1 MTRMLPSNATATREE
16 AFGTYHRTDGPVNVA
31 PDTQLRHCHAGGTN
45 QRPAFRGASAAS
57 NEMTRE
63 YYPFRSSEDE
73 RQRLI
78 AQGELVAPLT
88 QRLFEK
94 AGITS
99 GMRVLDIGS
108 GSGDV
113 AFLAARFV
121 GSSGSVIGA
130 DRDPAQVAFAAQRAK
145 AAGLTNVR
153 FMTGD
158 FREIELSPAVDAI
171 VGRLVLMYVPDP
183 LDALRR
189 ALRNL
194 RAGGVIALQES
205 IIDYD
210 GPVLIEPLNCLAAK
224 TVEWFR
230 AGFKHAGV
238 HPRMGM
244 RLFGL
249 MRAAG
254 LDPSTEIGMMAPI
267 QQGPD
272 GPLFGILTSVVRS
285 QIPAIVASG
294 VATEAEIDIETLEE
308 RLIADAPANGVVGYF
323 NSGHVGVWAVKP

>member
-1 MTRMLPSNATATREE
+1 MTDER
-16 AFGTYHRTDGPVNVA
+16 
-31 PDTQLRHCHAGGTN
+31 
-45 QRPAFRGASAAS
+45 
-57 NEMTRE
+57 
-63 YYPFRSSEDE
+63 YPFQSSEDE
-73 RQRLI
+73 RRRLI
-78 AQGELVAPLT
+78 AQAGLVAPLT
-88 QRLFEK
+88 ERLFEK

-113 AFLAARFV
+113 ALLAARFV
-121 GSSGSVIGA
+121 GSEGTVVGV

-145 AAGLTNVR
+145 AGGLTNVR

-158 FREIELSPAVDAI
+158 FREIQLSLPVDAI
-171 VGRLVLMYVPDP
+171 IGRLVLMYAADP

-205 IIDYD
+205 VIDYD
-210 GPVLIEPLNCLAAK
+210 GPVLIEPLDCLAAK
-224 TVEWFR
+224 AAEWFR

-254 LDPSTEIGMMAPI
+254 LDPSVDVEMVVPI
-267 QQGPD
+267 QQGPE
-272 GPLFGILTSVVRS
+272 GALFSILASAVRS
-285 QIPAIVASG
+285 QIPAILASG

-308 RLIADAPANGVVGYF
+308 RLIAEAPANGVVGYF
-323 NSGHVGVWAVKP
+323 NSGHVGIWARKP

>member
-1 MTRMLPSNATATREE
+1 
-16 AFGTYHRTDGPVNVA
+16 
-31 PDTQLRHCHAGGTN
+31 
-45 QRPAFRGASAAS
+45 
-57 NEMTRE
+57 MTRE
-63 YYPFRSSEDE
+63 SYPFKSSKDE

-88 QRLFEK
+88 QRLFER

-113 AFLAARFV
+113 AFSAARLV
-121 GSSGSVIGA
+121 GSRGSVIGV
-130 DRDPAQVAFAAQRAK
+130 DRDSAQVAFAEQRAK
-145 AAGLTNVR
+145 TDGLTNVR
-153 FMTGD
+153 FMVGD
-158 FREIELSPAVDAI
+158 FRKIELSPAVDAV
-171 VGRLVLMYVPDP
+171 VGRLVLMYATDP

-210 GPVLIEPLNCLAAK
+210 GPVLIEPLDCLAAK
-224 TVEWFR
+224 AAEWFR
-230 AGFKHAGV
+230 AGFRHTGV
-238 HPRMGM
+238 HPRMGL

-254 LDPSTEIGMMAPI
+254 LDPSTEIDMLVPI
-267 QQGPD
+267 QQGPE
-272 GPLFGILTSVVRS
+272 GALFSSLTSVIRS
-285 QIPAIVASG
+285 QMPAIVASG
-294 VATEAEIDIETLEE
+294 VATEAEIDIETLEK
-308 RLIADAPANGVVGYF
+308 RLIADAPIGGVVGYF
-323 NSGHVGVWAVKP
+323 NLGHVAVWAKKP

>member
-1 MTRMLPSNATATREE
+1 
-16 AFGTYHRTDGPVNVA
+16 
-31 PDTQLRHCHAGGTN
+31 
-45 QRPAFRGASAAS
+45 
-57 NEMTRE
+57 MTRE
-63 YYPFRSSEDE
+63 SYPFKSSEDE

-113 AFLAARFV
+113 AFLAARLV
-121 GSSGSVIGA
+121 GSRGSVIGA
-130 DRDPAQVAFAAQRAK
+130 DRDPAQVAFAEQRAK
-145 AAGLTNVR
+145 ADGLTNVR
-153 FMTGD
+153 FMVGD

-171 VGRLVLMYVPDP
+171 VGRLVLMYATDP
-183 LDALRR
+183 LEALHR

-205 IIDYD
+205 VIDYD
-210 GPVLIEPLNCLAAK
+210 GPVLIEPPNCLAA
-224 TVEWFR
+224 EAADWFR
-230 AGFKHAGV
+230 AGFKHTGV
-238 HPRMGM
+238 HPRMGL

-254 LDPSTEIGMMAPI
+254 LDPSTEIDMLVPI
-267 QQGPD
+267 QQGPE
-272 GPLFGILTSVVRS
+272 GTLFSTLTSVVRS

-294 VATEAEIDIETLEE
+294 VATEAVIDIETLEK
-308 RLIADAPANGVVGYF
+308 RLIADAPIGGVVGYF
-323 NSGHVGVWAVKP
+323 NLGHVGVWAKKP